1 MAAVTPVV
9 ETTLQHVKV
18 ACERGKHQQEL
29 NEKIKQ
35 EGSDSTLEEHVRYM
49 ALPSVLYFSR
59 MTLVIKCHC
68 WKTMYQNQKDI
79 IPNLIILAELA
90 LLLPIHT
97 ADCERSFNK
106 KKLIKSK
113 SKKRIRATALNNL
126 MLISIIEGKPLE
138 EFDFVDSLPM
148 WKAQKDRRISTRHS

>member
-1 MAAVTPVV
+1 
-9 ETTLQHVKV
+9 
-18 ACERGKHQQEL
+18 
-29 NEKIKQ
+29 
-35 EGSDSTLEEHVRYM
+35 
-49 ALPSVLYFSR
+49 
-59 MTLVIKCHC
+59 
-68 WKTMYQNQKDI
+68 MYQNQKDI

>member
-97 ADCERSFNK
+97 ADCEHSFNK
-106 KKLIKSK
+106 KKPNQKQVQ
-113 SKKRIRATALNNL
+113 KKNQSHSLESPNADINNNY
-126 MLISIIEGKPLE
+126 
-138 EFDFVDSLPM
+138 
-148 WKAQKDRRISTRHS
+148 